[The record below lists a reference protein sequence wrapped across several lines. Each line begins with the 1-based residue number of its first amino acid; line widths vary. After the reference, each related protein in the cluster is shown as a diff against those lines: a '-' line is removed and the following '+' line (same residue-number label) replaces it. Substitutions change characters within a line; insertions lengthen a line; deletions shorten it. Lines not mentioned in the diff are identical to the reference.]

1 MLSFLSSQAEHMLPP
16 LASSNTAPA
25 TTLKVRDVDTNPA
38 AGAKPPNQPSGPQAL
53 GFRRCLP
60 GLLGSPHALTRFEG
74 ERADTAVVKTAGMNK
89 ATREKLR
96 RERLNDRFAELGA
109 LLDLTGA
116 NVDKLRVLSEAISQ
130 LKSLREEVRPPA

>member
-1 MLSFLSSQAEHMLPP
+1 MSTRTPLP
-16 LASSNTAPA
+16 
-25 TTLKVRDVDTNPA
+25 VRNLPTNPVVHRHW
-38 AGAKPPNQPSGPQAL
+38 
-53 GFRRCLP
+53 GFDV